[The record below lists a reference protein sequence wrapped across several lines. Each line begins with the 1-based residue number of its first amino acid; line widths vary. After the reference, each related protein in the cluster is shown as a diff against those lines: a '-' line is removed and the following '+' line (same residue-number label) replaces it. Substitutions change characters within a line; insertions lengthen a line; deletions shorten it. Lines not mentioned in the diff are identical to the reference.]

1 MIKPSALASKRLRNR
16 ASVAAVLIP
25 ALLAVVVIGGCA
37 ATGTQGG
44 AAAPGLLDRAT
55 VFGNP
60 SRTQARISPDGRYL
74 SWLAPDEGVL
84 NVFVAPASN
93 PAAAR
98 AVTRDRSRGIRA
110 HYWSPSSEHLLYLQ
124 DQGGNENHHL
134 YAARADGA
142 GQVRDLTP
150 VADGVRAT
158 LEGLSDRVPGKVL
171 VGLNDREPALSDLYL
186 VDIASG
192 ERELVLENPGYG
204 SIIVDNDLVPRLAT
218 QELPEGGARWERF
231 TGDRWAP
238 FLRIPAEDVL
248 NTYVAGFDATN
259 EQVFLIDSRDRDTA
273 ALTAMTLAT
282 GDTEVLAADPRA
294 DIQTLIQH
302 PRSKV
307 PLAFASEYERRR
319 WQALDDGM
327 ATTLAAIAEQVDG
340 DISIVSM
347 TETAETL
354 LLAVDSS
361 VAPLAYYRYDV
372 TPATLEKLFD
382 VRPALVGKPLARMQS
397 RVIDARDGVPLVSY
411 LTLPVGSDPD
421 GDGVPAE
428 PLPMV
433 LYVHGGP
440 WARDSYGYNSVHQ
453 WLANRG
459 YAVLSVNYRGSTGF
473 GKNFTNA
480 AVREFAGAMHNDL
493 LDVVSWAVDGAIA
506 LPDRVAIMGGSYG
519 GYATLVGV
527 SFTPDRFA
535 CGVDI
540 VGPSSLVTLVE
551 SFPAYW
557 APFLANSWFKFVG
570 DPTVSADRSDMLAR
584 SPITRVADIRAP
596 LLIGQGQN
604 DPRVTKLESDQLVA
618 AMAKRGAS
626 VTYLNY
632 PDEGHGFARPE
643 NRLSFFATTEA
654 FLSQCLGGTYQ
665 PIGADFQGS
674 SVEVLH
680 GADVV
685 PGLAE
690 ALQEDA
696 ALGES

>member
-192 ERELVLENPGYG
+192 EREHVLENPGYG

-459 YAVLSVNYRGSTGF
+459 YA
-473 GKNFTNA
+473 
-480 AVREFAGAMHNDL
+480 
-493 LDVVSWAVDGAIA
+493 